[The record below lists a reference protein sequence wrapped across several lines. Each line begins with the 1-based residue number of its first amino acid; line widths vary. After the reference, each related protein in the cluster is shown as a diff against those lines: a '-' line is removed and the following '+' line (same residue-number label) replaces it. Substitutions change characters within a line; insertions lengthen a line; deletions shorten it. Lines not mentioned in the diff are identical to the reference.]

1 MKKFCYGLVWPL
13 LLLACSGTAEPEVA
27 AEVRE
32 PVLEQSDGG
41 VDLELTEA
49 QRATLEAADL
59 HDGTSDKVVSECSR
73 CALAMPGDEAHSTH
87 VGEYELHFCGN
98 SCKAAFEADPE
109 KGIAEMQGSLDGQ

>member
-49 QRATLEAADL
+49 LLLSALREDL
-59 HDGTSDKVVSECSR
+59 RTQ
-73 CALAMPGDEAHSTH
+73 P
-87 VGEYELHFCGN
+87 
-98 SCKAAFEADPE
+98 
-109 KGIAEMQGSLDGQ
+109 